1 MVHKLT
7 YTQLVTIDRDFE
19 NIQRNNPG
27 LALINHLKIAL
38 FYQQATSH
46 LEKLN
51 KKIEEIKD
59 KYVTRGTDG
68 KFLNTGSTNG
78 NQWLFKPSVSNIA
91 TAQIITGDDVC
102 IAFETECNQYAQSQ
116 SFTIQ
121 F

>member
-7 YTQLVTIDRDFE
+7 YQQLVTIDRDFE

-27 LALINHLKIAL
+27 LALINHAKIAL

-59 KYVTRGTDG
+59 KYVIRGTDG
-68 KFLNTGSTNG
+68 KFLTNG
-78 NQWLFKPSVSNIA
+78 KQWLFKPSVSNIA
-91 TAQIITGDDVC
+91 TAKIITGDDVC